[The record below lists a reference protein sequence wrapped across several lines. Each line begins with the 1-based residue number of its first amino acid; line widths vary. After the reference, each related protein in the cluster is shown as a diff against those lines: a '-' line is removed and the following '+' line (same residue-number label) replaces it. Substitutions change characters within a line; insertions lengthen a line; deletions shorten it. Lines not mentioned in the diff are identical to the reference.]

1 METEK
6 ERGRETETEKDGD
19 RERWREGKLETKKY
33 RHKGSE
39 NDTVES

>member
-6 ERGRETETEKDGD
+6 ERGRETEKDGD
-19 RERWREGKLETKKY
+19 RERWREGNIETKKY